1 MIDNKIEQ
9 LETRDAQIETERVFE
24 VLHKEVAE
32 TDFSTQALQELT
44 VNELVDKWNQLEGD
58 YLLLK
63 WKLARLISDKFK
75 SKKEFGQFLQ
85 QLRIANPYHSL
96 CTINQCTFYR
106 YARAAWFC
114 DKFKIS
120 DLKEI
125 GISPTSI
132 YELCEVKN
140 ETVVDDIFVGDIKNK
155 NLPVSE
161 IKRLICQVHSIT
173 GEQISE
179 PKESTESPEMDM
191 PTQDFDNFEVINV
204 ETQTICN
211 LIEGQ
216 GGEIQPVKLTSQ
228 SVEIH
233 VEPTEQLTEEAMV
246 KEFLNMVERFNLTYR
261 GKINLLKVILEKIY
275 MINAGRVASANIKF
289 RQHHR
294 KDC

>member
-1 MIDNKIEQ
+1 M
-9 LETRDAQIETERVFE
+9 
-24 VLHKEVAE
+24 
-32 TDFSTQALQELT
+32 
-44 VNELVDKWNQLEGD
+44 
-58 YLLLK
+58 LK
-63 WKLARLISDKFK
+63 WKLARSISDKFK

-120 DLKEI
+120 DFKEI

-132 YELCEVKN
+132 YELSEVKN
-140 ETVVDDIFVGDIKNK
+140 ETVVDDSFVGDIKNK

-173 GEQISE
+173 GELISE

-191 PTQDFDNFEVINV
+191 PTQDFKHLESIKN
-204 ETQTICN
+204 ETQTIFN
-211 LIEGQ
+211 VVEGR
-216 GGEIQPVKLTSQ
+216 GGEVQPGKLTSQ
-228 SVEIH
+228 SVAIQ
-233 VEPTEQLTEEAMV
+233 VEPTERLTKEAMV
-246 KEFLNMVERFNLTYR
+246 KEVLNMIERFKLSYQ
-261 GKINLLKVILEKIY
+261 GQVNLLIEIVEKVYEINTGDVAKAKI
-275 MINAGRVASANIKF
+275 GFRVL
-289 RQHHR
+289 HR